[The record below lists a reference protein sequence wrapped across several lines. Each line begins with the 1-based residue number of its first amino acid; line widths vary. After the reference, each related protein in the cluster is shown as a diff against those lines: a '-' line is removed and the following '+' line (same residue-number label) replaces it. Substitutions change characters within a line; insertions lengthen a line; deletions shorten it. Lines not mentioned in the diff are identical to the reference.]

1 MTIKLLLLKSGEDV
15 IADVTEMTAG
25 EKQEQLDI
33 FKKPCVVRMWDPDV
47 FEEPN
52 GPTRTGFAV
61 SLYPWMPLCKE
72 DVIPVSADWLITMVE
87 PIDKLKQ
94 MYIEDIV
101 NYGSSN
107 KDLALTNN
115 QILIVRLQRLLL
127 LILGNLIVN

>member
-25 EKQEQLDI
+25 EKTRVVGYFLN
-33 FKKPCVVRMWDPDV
+33 KPCVVRMRDPDV
-47 FEEPN
+47 LSEDPK
-52 GPTRTGFAV
+52 GPTKAGFAV

-94 MYIEDIV
+94 MYVEDIV
-101 NYGSSN
+101 NHGSSN
-107 KDLALTNN
+107 KDSSTNE
-115 QILIVRLQRLLL
+115 QSDSD
-127 LILGNLIVN
+127 